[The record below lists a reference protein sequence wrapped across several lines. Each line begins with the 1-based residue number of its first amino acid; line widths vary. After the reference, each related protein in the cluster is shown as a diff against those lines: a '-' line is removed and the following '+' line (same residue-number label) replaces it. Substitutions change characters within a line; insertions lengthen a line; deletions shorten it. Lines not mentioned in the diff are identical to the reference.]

1 MEITPLNNRVILE
14 QEASLVTAK
23 MLRAPGGLIEQPDSV
38 KNIAI
43 TAKVV
48 AVGPGQLLPNGVR
61 KDMELAIGDRVLIMA
76 NHVEPFQIKGK
87 EYLFCWDHS
96 VQVVLVE

>member
-1 MEITPLNNRVILE
+1 MEITPLNNRIILE
-14 QEASLVTAK
+14 QDDKKVTEK
-23 MLRAPGGLIEQPDSV
+23 IVRAAGLIEQPDTV
-38 KNIAI
+38 DNVAI

-48 AVGPGQLLPNGVR
+48 AVGPGRQLQSGGRAP
-61 KDMELAIGDRVLIMA
+61 MEVETGDRVLIMA

-87 EYLFCWDHS
+87 EYLFAWDSS